1 MMIMHVIWLYNY
13 HMMMYCCGD
22 RADDITVDIVT
33 SQFGIGVSGVWVSAI
48 IHTQLNTWSLV
59 AQTPVSAD
67 DDDDDNACHLVI

>member
-1 MMIMHVIWLYNY
+1 M
-13 HMMMYCCGD
+13 
-22 RADDITVDIVT
+22 T